1 MLTVLP
7 SVKIGILPLYK
18 GKEIENDFI
27 IKGAL

>member
-27 IKGAL
+27 KGAL